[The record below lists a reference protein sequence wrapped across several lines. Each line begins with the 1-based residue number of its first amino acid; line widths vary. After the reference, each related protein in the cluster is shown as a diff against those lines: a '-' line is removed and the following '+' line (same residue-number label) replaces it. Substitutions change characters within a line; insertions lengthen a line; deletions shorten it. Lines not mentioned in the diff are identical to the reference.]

1 MKEKIEELKIPFWE
15 KYTLTIPETARYFG
29 IGETKLREYLNANPT
44 AKFVFKNGNK
54 TLIKRKMFEKI
65 IDENYVL

>member
-1 MKEKIEELKIPFWE
+1 MIERIEELQIPFWE
-15 KYTLTIPETARYFG
+15 KYTLTISETAKYFG

-44 AKFVFKNGNK
+44 AEFVFKNGSK
-54 TLIKRKMFEKI
+54 TLIKRKMFEKV